1 MNFQPMPL
9 TVGNAK
15 LLQEWQDKLAAYIES
30 TSKDRIMASISR
42 LCAEDT
48 EFAALVDKAITN
60 GGTFTELDLAEWAK
74 TNVVKAAALHKQMQE
89 LPHTLSAL
97 MLGIDCIKAT
107 ADRSKLADQDAA
119 EFDSEGFWHH
129 VTMADV
135 QKYCTTLLDMR

>member
-119 EFDSEGFWHH
+119 EFDTEGFWHH
-129 VTMADV
+129 VTMDDV
-135 QKYCTTLLDMR
+135 QKYCTNLMDMR

>member
-1 MNFQPMPL
+1 MNFQPIPL

-15 LLQEWQDKLAAYIES
+15 LLQEWQDKLSAYIES

-42 LCAEDT
+42 LCAEDA
-48 EFAALVDKAITN
+48 EFAALVDKAILA

-97 MLGIDCIKAT
+97 LLGIDCIKAT
-107 ADRSKLADQDAA
+107 CDRTKIDASD
-119 EFDSEGFWHH
+119 FDSDGFWDH
-129 VTMADV
+129 VTIDDV
-135 QKYCTTLLDMR
+135 QKYCTNLMDMR

>member
-15 LLQEWQDKLAAYIES
+15 LLQGWQDKLAAYIES

-60 GGTFTELDLAEWAK
+60 GGTFTELDLADWAK

>member
-1 MNFQPMPL
+1 MNFEPMPL
-9 TVGNAK
+9 SVGNAK
-15 LLQEWQDKLAAYIES
+15 ILQEWQDKLSAYIES

-42 LCAEDT
+42 LCAEDAD
-48 EFAALVDKAITN
+48 FAVLVDKAITN

-74 TNVVKAAALHKQMQE
+74 TNVVKAAALHRQMQE

-97 MLGIDCIKAT
+97 LLGIDCIKAT
-107 ADRSKLADQDAA
+107 CNRTKLAEQDAA

-129 VTMADV
+129 VTMGDV

>member
-48 EFAALVDKAITN
+48 EFAALVDKAIPAIASRC
-60 GGTFTELDLAEWAK
+60 LRL
-74 TNVVKAAALHKQMQE
+74 VALVE
-89 LPHTLSAL
+89 SSSLCPS
-97 MLGIDCIKAT
+97 
-107 ADRSKLADQDAA
+107 R
-119 EFDSEGFWHH
+119 F
-129 VTMADV
+129 V
-135 QKYCTTLLDMR
+135 

>member
-42 LCAEDT
+42 LCAEDA

-107 ADRSKLADQDAA
+107 FDRTKLADQDAK

-135 QKYCTTLLDMR
+135 QKYCTNLMDMR